1 MSKIAFIYPGQ
12 GAQKA
17 GMGLD
22 FYENSETARSLFD
35 QAGEA
40 LGLDMKA
47 LCFEENEKLD
57 LTEYTQ
63 AAMVTTCLAMT
74 RVIEERGIKPDITAG
89 LSLGEYSAIAAAGGM
104 EDLDAIRLVR
114 KRGILMQNTVPAG
127 EGGMCAVMG
136 LDAAKIEEVLESL
149 TDEDGQQDDTAVPVV
164 KRMDIKRGDVTVAN
178 YNCPGQIVIT
188 GKLAAV
194 EAASVKLKEAGAKRV
209 IMLNVSGPFH
219 SPMLVP
225 AGEELAKELDTVIL
239 HPLQIPYVSNV
250 TAEMV
255 EDISGTKELLKQ
267 QVSSPVRWMQ
277 SMEYMIASGID
288 RFVEIGPGRTLAG
301 FMKKI
306 NRDVKVY
313 NVASWEDID
322 KVTESLV

>member
-1 MSKIAFIYPGQ
+1 MSKTAFIYPGQ

-17 GMGLD
+17 GMGAD
-22 FYENSETARSLFD
+22 FYERSETARAIFD
-35 QAGEA
+35 QAGEK

-63 AAMVTTCLAMT
+63 AALVTTCLAMT
-74 RVIEERGIKPDITAG
+74 RVVRERGLKPDITAG

-104 EDLDAIRLVR
+104 DDLDAVRLVR

-136 LDAAKIEEVLESL
+136 MEASKIEEVLE
-149 TDEDGQQDDTAVPVV
+149 EMAGEAA
-164 KRMDIKRGDVTVAN
+164 GDVTIAN

-188 GKLAAV
+188 GKTPAV
-194 EAASVKLKEAGAKRV
+194 EAAAERLKAAGAKRAM
-209 IMLNVSGPFH
+209 MLNVSGPFH
-219 SPMLVP
+219 SPLLLP
-225 AGEELAKELDTVIL
+225 AGEELAKELETVTL
-239 HPLQIPYVSNV
+239 HPLDIPYVTNV
-250 TAEMV
+250 TAERV
-255 EDISGTKELLKQ
+255 EDIGETKELLAK

-277 SMEYMIASGID
+277 SMENMIREGVD
-288 RFVEIGPGRTLAG
+288 TFVEIGPGKTLAG

-306 NRDVKVY
+306 SRDVKVY
-313 NVASWEDID
+313 NIAVWEDVE
-322 KVTESLV
+322 KVAQELQ

>member
-1 MSKIAFIYPGQ
+1 MSKTAFIYPGQ

-17 GMGLD
+17 GMGAD
-22 FYENSETARSLFD
+22 FYERSETARAIFD
-35 QAGEA
+35 QAGEK

-63 AAMVTTCLAMT
+63 AALVTTCLAMT
-74 RVIEERGIKPDITAG
+74 RVVRERGLKPDITAG

-104 EDLDAIRLVR
+104 DDLDAVRLVR

-136 LDAAKIEEVLESL
+136 MEASKIEEVLE
-149 TDEDGQQDDTAVPVV
+149 EMAGEAA
-164 KRMDIKRGDVTVAN
+164 GDVTIAN

-188 GKLAAV
+188 GKTPAV
-194 EAASVKLKEAGAKRV
+194 EAAAERLKAAGAKRAM
-209 IMLNVSGPFH
+209 MLNVSGPFH
-219 SPMLVP
+219 SPLLMP
-225 AGEELAKELDTVIL
+225 AGEELARELETVTFY
-239 HPLQIPYVSNV
+239 PLDIPYVTNV
-250 TAEMV
+250 TAERV
-255 EDISGTKELLKQ
+255 EDIGVTRELLTK

-277 SMEYMIASGID
+277 SMENMIREGVD
-288 RFVEIGPGRTLAG
+288 TFVEIGPGKTLAG

-306 NRDVKVY
+306 SRDVKVY
-313 NVASWEDID
+313 NIAVWEDVE
-322 KVTESLV
+322 KVAQELQ